1 MYGQLLAVAAYTATT
16 GDTDWTL
23 LGEAEDAARR
33 AGSGAPLTR
42 PGRRR
47 QAARQLRT
55 GFTLR

>member
-33 AGSGAPLTR
+33 AGSGAPRL
-42 PGRRR
+42 
-47 QAARQLRT
+47 
-55 GFTLR
+55 